1 VARLSEPRAHFA
13 VASTYHAEVYVIEF
27 NNIVHGFKIAA
38 AIPRPY
44 NPAVDVVISHVTP
57 EGNVLGGVI
66 YDGFT
71 GGNIFMH
78 QAGFDRRWLR
88 GNMLWI
94 VFDYPFNQ
102 LHVRKVAGTIN
113 SNNQELLDFNVRLGF
128 KEEARIRNAY
138 PNGDMLVLTMARE
151 ECRWL
156 NLKPKFAKEVQP

>member
-1 VARLSEPRAHFA
+1 M
-13 VASTYHAEVYVIEF
+13 IEF

-44 NPAVDVVISHVTP
+44 NPGTDVVISKVTP

-71 GGNIFMH
+71 GGCIFMH
-78 QAGFDRRWLR
+78 QAGFDRRWLV
-88 GNMLWI
+88 GNMLWL

-113 SNNQELLDFNVRLGF
+113 SRNEELLDFNRRLGF
-128 KEEARIRNAY
+128 KEEARIKDAY
-138 PNGDMLVLTMARE
+138 PDGDMLVLTMDRAD
-151 ECRWL
+151 CRWL
-156 NLKPKFAKEVQP
+156 KIKPKIYKDASA